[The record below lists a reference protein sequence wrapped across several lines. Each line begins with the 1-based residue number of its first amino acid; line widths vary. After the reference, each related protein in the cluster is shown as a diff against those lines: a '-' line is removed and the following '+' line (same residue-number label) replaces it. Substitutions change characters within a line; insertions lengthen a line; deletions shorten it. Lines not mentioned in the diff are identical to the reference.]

1 MDSLPEQPQHALPPA
16 PTRLELP
23 PAPARQRW
31 FWPIV
36 IVLAVVAIAIGWRI
50 YSRQATPAA
59 NAASKNPQVPVVA
72 DVARKGDI
80 GVYFTGLGTVTPLH
94 TVTVKTRVDGQL
106 MAVYYKEGQR
116 VQKGAPLV
124 EIDPRPYQVQLA
136 QAQGQLIKDQ
146 AALQNAQTDLERYQ
160 ALIAH
165 NAVAQQVLQTQK
177 ATVASDQGAIKTD
190 QANIDSANLNIS
202 YTHITA
208 AISGRVGL
216 RLVDP
221 GNMVSA
227 GAAAPLAVIAEI
239 QPISVIFTIPEQ
251 QVADVRKELAAG
263 HRLTV
268 DAISRDLQSTIATG
282 ELTTLDN
289 EIDPTTGTLRLRAT
303 FANRDEALFP
313 NQFVNARLLV
323 RKKTGVTLVPNAAV
337 QRNTSSTFVY
347 VVQPDHKVTIRPVT
361 LGTTDAD
368 ESEIVKGLTPG
379 DTVVTQGVDRLQEG
393 TLVSA
398 QIQKSQ
404 TVASANATRGA
415 VATTGQK

>member
-1 MDSLPEQPQHALPPA
+1 MKPVQRMDSPPEQPQHLLPPA

-23 PAPARQRW
+23 PAPARHRW
-31 FWPIV
+31 FWPIAL
-36 IVLAVVAIAIGWRI
+36 VLTVVAIAIGWRI
-50 YSRQATPAA
+50 YSGRATLAA

-146 AALQNAQTDLERYQ
+146 AALQNAQTDLDRYQ
-160 ALIAH
+160 TLIAH

-177 ATVASDQGAIKTD
+177 ATVTSDQGAIKTD

-208 AISGRVGL
+208 AIGGRVGL

-227 GAAAPLAVIAEI
+227 GAATPLAVIAEI

-251 QVADVRKELAAG
+251 QVPTVVAKVKAG
-263 HRLTV
+263 RRLQV
-268 DAISRDLQSTIATG
+268 DAMDRDMGQVIASGT
-282 ELTTLDN
+282 LTTLDN
-289 EIDPTTGTLRLRAT
+289 QIDQTTGTLRLRAT
-303 FANRDEALFP
+303 FPNSDEALFP
-313 NQFVNARLLV
+313 SQFVNSRLLV
-323 RKKTGVTLVPNAAV
+323 QQKTGVTLVPNAAV
-337 QRNTSSTFVY
+337 QRNTSTTFIY
-347 VVQPDHKVTIRPVT
+347 VVKPDQTVTIR
-361 LGTTDAD
+361 
-368 ESEIVKGLTPG
+368 
-379 DTVVTQGVDRLQEG
+379 
-393 TLVSA
+393 
-398 QIQKSQ
+398 
-404 TVASANATRGA
+404 
-415 VATTGQK
+415 